1 MFELG
6 RCHDLTVIKA
16 NHNGVCVDGGEWGPL
31 WLATGSKN
39 KIHPELGSVIEVFL
53 YVDNDEKIIAT
64 ADRPLALADEIAVLQ
79 VKQVT
84 QIGAFLDWGI
94 PKDLL
99 VPFSEQ
105 QFPLSEGQSCVVFVF
120 VDPKTERMVA
130 STRLSRYLSY
140 DPDDF
145 SRGQEVELLFTG
157 ESELGMFALINDHA
171 VGLIHRSDIYTDLEV
186 GQASTG
192 YIKKIRD
199 DGQIDLSVQAPGYG
213 KIQGMSGDILERI
226 IAAGGQINVSDKSPP
241 EVVYREFGMSKK
253 AFKKAI
259 GKLYKDRL
267 IVIEQDCI
275 RLPDR

>member
-16 NHNGVCVDGGEWGPL
+16 TPRGVCVDGGEWGPL

-39 KIHPELGSVIEVFL
+39 KIHPELGSTIEVFL

-64 ADRPLALADEIAVLQ
+64 ADRPFALADEIAVLR

-84 QIGAFLDWGI
+84 PIGAFLDWGI

-105 QFPLSEGQSCVVFVF
+105 QFPLQEDQLCVVLVF

-130 STRLSRYLSY
+130 STRLSRHLSFDTEDY
-140 DPDDF
+140 N
-145 SRGQEVELLFTG
+145 RGQEVELLLTA
-157 ESELGMFALINDHA
+157 ESELGMFALINDQA
-171 VGLIHRSDIYTDLEV
+171 VGLIHRSDIYTELEV
-186 GQASTG
+186 GQTCTG

-199 DGQIDLSVQAPGYG
+199 DGQIDLSVQAPGYA
-213 KIQGMSGDILERI
+213 KIKGMSGDILERI
-226 IAAGGQINVSDKSPP
+226 RAAGGRINVSDKSPP

-267 IVIEQDCI
+267 IVIERDCI